1 MIDTLRLKSPAIS
14 EELAAVIENHLVQ
27 RTGVDMSTGE
37 ELYNIC
43 SGSLP
48 GSWSSSV
55 AVNVLRSEWVMFPAR
70 WPGEKRQPEK
80 VACAPYVVIEGS
92 AHKAMMGHNVFGGP
106 ERLKPAIAW
115 FVSDVGRRMDVELP
129 PWAEWTCDRV
139 DVAEVYDMGSFEAVA
154 QYLHGLGLARF
165 PRRQPRRYGDE
176 CVFFAGT
183 TTAFKFYHKGPE
195 FQKNGKHYERHCCKV
210 MGTEAGKEHIR
221 SVQSIAN
228 CYLRVECSIK
238 AKKLDQLYG
247 GKPLAMN
254 TALQHLEGVHD
265 HETGRVLREAQ
276 QHMEMVRTTDEVRA
290 RLREFY
296 DERLATLLFGTW
308 LQLAAIGEDGVRR
321 SVPRRTYYRH
331 RTQLAEAGIAWDATD
346 VYIREQSFIPAGFRP
361 VRTDP
366 RRVCGE
372 SLEVKKAL
380 LPFAYAG

>member
-1 MIDTLRLKSPAIS
+1 MIDTLKLKSPSID
-14 EELAAVIENHLVQ
+14 EERAAAIENHLVQ
-27 RTGVDMSTGE
+27 RTGVDMATGE
-37 ELYNIC
+37 ELYNLC

-55 AVNVLRSEWVMFPAR
+55 SVNVLRQDYVTFPAR
-70 WPGEKRQPEK
+70 WPGDKP
-80 VACAPYVVIEGS
+80 VVELMTCPPFLVVEGS
-92 AHKAMMGHNVFGGP
+92 VHKAMMGHNVFGGP
-106 ERLKPAIAW
+106 ERLRPAIAW
-115 FVSDVGRRMDVELP
+115 FVGDLERRLGVELP
-129 PWAEWTCDRV
+129 PWGEWEPRRV
-139 DVAEVYDMGSFEAVA
+139 DIAECYDMGSFEGVA

-195 FQKNGKHYERHCCKV
+195 FAKNCKEYERHCRKAL
-210 MGTEAGKEHIR
+210 GDEAAKEHIL

-228 CYLRVECSIK
+228 RYLRVECSIK

-247 GKPLAMN
+247 GKPLAMHA
-254 TALQHLEGVHD
+254 ALQHLEGVHD
-265 HETGRVLREAQ
+265 QETGRVLKEAQ
-276 QHMEMVRTTDEVRA
+276 HDMETVRTTDEVRA
-290 RLREFY
+290 RLYEVY
-296 DERLATLLFGTW
+296 EPRLAKTLFGTW
-308 LQLAAIGEDGVRR
+308 LELAAVGEAAVRGKT
-321 SVPRRTYYRH
+321 PKKTYYRH

-372 SLEVKKAL
+372 ALEVKKAL